1 MSESDLA
8 KLEERLQRTAK
19 LESLGILAG
28 GIAHDFNN
36 LLTGILANATL
47 ALDDAPAGSSQA
59 EALRYIV
66 QAGERAAELTQ
77 QILAW
82 SGKDRFR
89 LEYVDLSGL
98 VTGILI
104 LIETAL
110 ARKTALNL
118 HIARDLP
125 SIEAAPAQ
133 LQQIVMNLVI
143 NASESI
149 EGMGEVSVRTG
160 VAELDGTY
168 HEDDALPDPAPR
180 GQYIFLEVRDTG
192 QGMDP
197 GTRQRIFD
205 PFFSTKFTG
214 RGLGLAAVL
223 GIVRGHRGSIRVAS
237 APGRGTAFTVYFPAC
252 ARPVTWPTPY
262 TAPGRASG
270 SGIVL
275 VVDDEEY
282 VRNAARR
289 TLDAAGYTVVCAS
302 SGAEAI
308 QLFQA
313 LATQIEAAIVDL
325 TMLGTDGVEVARR
338 CRHLAPRLKVIATS
352 GYPEAEV
359 KARFGDLMDVFLP
372 KPYRSEQLR
381 ELVHSVIAG

>member
-1 MSESDLA
+1 
-8 KLEERLQRTAK
+8 
-19 LESLGILAG
+19 
-28 GIAHDFNN
+28 
-36 LLTGILANATL
+36 
-47 ALDDAPAGSSQA
+47 
-59 EALRYIV
+59 
-66 QAGERAAELTQ
+66 
-77 QILAW
+77 
-82 SGKDRFR
+82 
-89 LEYVDLSGL
+89 
-98 VTGILI
+98 
-104 LIETAL
+104 
-110 ARKTALNL
+110 
-118 HIARDLP
+118 
-125 SIEAAPAQ
+125 
-133 LQQIVMNLVI
+133 
-143 NASESI
+143 
-149 EGMGEVSVRTG
+149 

>member
-1 MSESDLA
+1 MSDADLA
-8 KLEERLQRTAK
+8 KLEERLQRTAR

-59 EALRYIV
+59 DALRYVV
-66 QAGERAAELTQ
+66 QAAERAAELTQ

-89 LEYVDLSGL
+89 LECVDLSGL
-98 VTGILI
+98 VTGILT

-110 ARKTALNL
+110 GRKTALNL

-125 SIEAAPAQ
+125 SIEADPAQ

-149 EGMGEVSVRTG
+149 EGMGEVSVGTG
-160 VAELDGTY
+160 VAELDGAH
-168 HEDDALPDPAPR
+168 HENDALPNPAPR
-180 GQYIFLEVRDTG
+180 GQYVFLEVGDNG
-192 QGMDP
+192 KGMDP

-205 PFFSTKFTG
+205 PFFSTKYTG

-223 GIVRGHRGSIRVAS
+223 GIVRGHRGAIRIAS
-237 APGRGTAFTVYFPAC
+237 APGQGTAFTVYFPAS

-262 TAPGRASG
+262 TARGRASG
-270 SGIVL
+270 TGIVL

-282 VRNAARR
+282 VRDAARR
-289 TLDAAGYTVVCAS
+289 ALDAAGYTVVCAS
-302 SGAEAI
+302 GGAEAI
-308 QLFQA
+308 QLFQT
-313 LATQIEAAIVDL
+313 LATQIEVAIVDL

-338 CRHLAPRLKVIATS
+338 CRHLAPKLRVIATS
-352 GYPEAEV
+352 GYPESEV
-359 KARFGDLMDVFLP
+359 KTRFGDLMDVFLP

-381 ELVHSVIAG
+381 ELVHTVIAG

>member
-1 MSESDLA
+1 MPDSDLA
-8 KLEERLQRTAK
+8 KLEERLRRTAR

-47 ALDDAPAGSSQA
+47 ALDDAPPESSQA

-89 LEYVDLSGL
+89 QEYVDLSGI
-98 VTGILI
+98 VTGILT

-110 ARKTALNL
+110 GRKTSLNL
-118 HIARDLP
+118 RISRDLP
-125 SIEAAPAQ
+125 SIEADPAQ

-143 NASESI
+143 NGSEAI
-149 EGMGEVSVRTG
+149 EGDGEVSVRTG
-160 VAELDGTY
+160 VAELDGA
-168 HEDDALPDPAPR
+168 HHDDDALPDPAPR
-180 GQYIFLEVRDTG
+180 GPYVFLEVRDTG
-192 QGMDP
+192 LGMDP
-197 GTRQRIFD
+197 ETRQHIFD

-223 GIVRGHRGSIRVAS
+223 GIVRGHRGAIRVAS
-237 APGRGTAFTVYFPAC
+237 APGQGTAFTVYFPAS
-252 ARPVTWPTPY
+252 ARPVTWPASY
-262 TAPGRASG
+262 TAGGRASG
-270 SGIVL
+270 TGIVL
-275 VVDDEEY
+275 VVDDEEC
-282 VRNAARR
+282 VRDAVRR

-302 SGAEAI
+302 DGAEAI
-308 QLFQA
+308 QLIQA

-338 CRHLAPRLKVIATS
+338 CRHLAPKLKVIATS

-359 KARFGDLMDVFLP
+359 KARFGDLMDVFLA
-372 KPYRSEQLR
+372 KPYRSEHLR
-381 ELVHSVIAG
+381 DLVCSVING